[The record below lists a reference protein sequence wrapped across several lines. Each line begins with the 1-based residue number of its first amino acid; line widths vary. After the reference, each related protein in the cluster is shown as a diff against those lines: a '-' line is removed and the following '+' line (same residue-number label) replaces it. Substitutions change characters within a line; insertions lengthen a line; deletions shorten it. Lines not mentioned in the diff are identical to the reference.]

1 MIGVFLGVVG
11 CWGAPASP
19 NADDIAWAS
28 RTGPRAAFSELC
40 TRWGLE
46 VAACEA
52 RWHRWVDMRAREAA
66 RRRRLGVPE
75 EDPPLRV
82 GVAADVDYEP
92 LRLGPQLDAPACGSP
107 VLALGVVSAWSNG
120 LAREAMRSTWLGN
133 AREHEIAVRFFVAV
147 PETGE
152 VPGSVLRE
160 MATRRDLA
168 MMKWTDTY
176 ARTVRKVVAIFAWGT
191 RSCGAY
197 YVARANDDVYL
208 RLGPTMAMLFAA
220 GPPSRIYAGLFLD
233 GSGLRVP
240 RLETTTPPVG
250 ADRDAWL
257 RAAKVWTV
265 ARADYPADV
274 YPTFAQGNA
283 YVLSRDL
290 AEELATL
297 ADRPWTR
304 LGLPDDV
311 LTGLI
316 VDSATGGRPRRVD
329 VPADY
334 ELEGRWTR
342 CSDASLWHFN
352 IHSEHMY
359 DLHLAEPT
367 TQTRTVDVG
376 VDGRSVVLE
385 FDAHSDNLTALAY
398 EFVSTR
404 DTLVGAGCAPGNTTC
419 LASRLEYAL
428 RTAPSFSRDR
438 GSPCDRIA
446 DRVFCCG

>member
-160 MATRRDLA
+160 MATRRDLRGNS
-168 MMKWTDTY
+168 KLRGLLRR
-176 ARTVRKVVAIFAWGT
+176 ARQRRRLPPARSDDGDAIRCGT
-191 RSCGAY
+191 ALE
-197 YVARANDDVYL
+197 DL
-208 RLGPTMAMLFAA
+208 RRP
-220 GPPSRIYAGLFLD
+220 FLD

-290 AEELATL
+290 AEE
-297 ADRPWTR
+297 PWTR

-329 VPADY
+329 
-334 ELEGRWTR
+334 
-342 CSDASLWHFN
+342 S
-352 IHSEHMY
+352 MY